1 VEKGVVLSM
10 NFLFKI
16 RVFLW
21 SIVSEIEYRL
31 YPYKNSEPEVDY
43 FYIVKNDATGEEY
56 TVLEWIKNFDNR
68 LEKIEDNYLH
78 INANLN
84 KVDKLDLDLLDLKNR
99 IYKK

>member
-1 VEKGVVLSM
+1 M

-21 SIVSEIEYRL
+21 SIVSEIEYKL

-56 TVLEWIKNFDNR
+56 TILEWIKNFDNR

-78 INANLN
+78 INSNLN

>member
-1 VEKGVVLSM
+1 MEKGVVLSM

-21 SIVSEIEYRL
+21 SIVSEIEYKL

-56 TVLEWIKNFDNR
+56 TILEWIKNFDNR

-78 INANLN
+78 INSNLN

>member
-21 SIVSEIEYRL
+21 SIVSEIEYKL

-56 TVLEWIKNFDNR
+56 TILEWIKNFDNR

-78 INANLN
+78 INSNLN

>member
-1 VEKGVVLSM
+1 MRL
-10 NFLFKI
+10 LFNI

-31 YPYKNSEPEVDY
+31 YPYANSEPEVDY
-43 FYIVKNDATGEEY
+43 FYIIKNDATGEEY
-56 TVLEWIKNFDNR
+56 TVLEWIKNFNNR

-78 INANLN
+78 INSNLN

>member
-1 VEKGVVLSM
+1 M
-10 NFLFKI
+10 
-16 RVFLW
+16 W
-21 SIVSEIEYRL
+21 SIVSEIEYKL

-56 TVLEWIKNFDNR
+56 TILEWIKNFDNR

-78 INANLN
+78 INSNLN